1 MLNIIWML
9 MIVAGVAAAF
19 VRGCP
24 EVITAAAFESAA
36 NGVSLVFEM
45 TGVIMLWMGVLK
57 LAERS
62 GLVKA
67 LGRLLRPLIVRLFP
81 ELPKDSPALGS
92 IIMNVSANLLGLG
105 NAATPFGLKAMS
117 DLQKLNSDKK
127 TASDEMI
134 TFLIL
139 NTSAITLIPTMV
151 ISMRAESGS
160 AAPEEIILPALLAGL
175 CGLLAGLL
183 CHRVIKRFGK
193 R

>member
-9 MIVAGVAAAF
+9 MIAAGIAAAIIN
-19 VRGCP
+19 GNP
-24 EVITAAAFESAA
+24 EAVTSAAFESAA
-36 NGVSLVFEM
+36 SGVQLVFEM

-62 GLVKA
+62 GLVNA
-67 LGRLLRPLIVRLFP
+67 LGRLLRPLIGRLFP
-81 ELPKDSPALGS
+81 GLPKDSPALGS

-105 NAATPFGLKAMS
+105 NAATPFGLKAMN
-117 DLQKLNSDKK
+117 DLQKLNHDKK

-151 ISMRAESGS
+151 IGMRAETGS

-175 CGLLAGLL
+175 CGLAVGLL
-183 CHRVIKRFGK
+183 CHKLLKRLG

>member
-19 VRGCP
+19 ANGTP

-36 NGVSLVFEM
+36 NGVNLVLEM

-67 LGRLLRPLIVRLFP
+67 LGRVLRPVIGKLFP
-81 ELPKDSPALGS
+81 NLTPDSPALGS

-105 NAATPFGLKAMS
+105 NAATPFGLKAMG

-151 ISMRAESGS
+151 IGMRTETGA

-175 CGLLAGLL
+175 CGLAVGLL
-183 CHRVIKRFGK
+183 CHKVLKKFTA
-193 R
+193 

>member
-19 VRGCP
+19 AGGRP

-36 NGVSLVFEM
+36 DGVRLVFEM

-57 LAERS
+57 LAEKS
-62 GLVKA
+62 GLVNA
-67 LGRLLRPLIVRLFP
+67 LGRLLRPVIGRLFP
-81 ELPKDSPALGS
+81 DLPKDSPALGS

-105 NAATPFGLKAMS
+105 NAATPFGLKAMN
-117 DLQKLNSDKK
+117 DLQKLNPDKK

-151 ISMRAESGS
+151 IGMRAETGS
-160 AAPEEIILPALLAGL
+160 AAPEEIILPALLSGL
-175 CGLLAGLL
+175 CGLAAGLL
-183 CHRVIKRFGK
+183 CHKLLKRFSK
-193 R
+193 